1 MSKILRRPM
10 FRGGGKVSSYGNGI
24 STGLADGG
32 EVQPLLVGQHPEFAK
47 GPDGREK
54 HANPL
59 LLAGTGLYNAAR
71 LAGPATMRYGRQGLN
86 SLKNLFTNKG
96 FARGTNRVPNASGSY
111 SPVNPTSTSTLTDF
125 AMPSMPGFVKS
136 GLNYVKQN
144 PKKTGLGLGAFALS
158 DFTDALPSGRNIAR
172 ILPNKLERMIFDDM
186 EEEKIVTD
194 GGEELTEEQKIFKA
208 EQRRLQKLLEE
219 QRLGIGNVSEED
231 KFAKLKKDK
240 EMFKKIL
247 SDGKSTKIQD
257 ASEMA
262 LSFAGNALEEGATT
276 KSALAKFFKDE
287 AKRPSKGSKIN
298 DAASAAV
305 LNAYIAGEKTKGEV
319 DAYFAKLKV
328 QTQMGKRAGDIPF
341 HLNEAGK
348 TTKGYATMDRA
359 IRNAFPGKIPNKVKT
374 GEDFKITNDMIGEI
388 FIEDEAPYSVF
399 TITED
404 LIKETLY

>member
-24 STGLADGG
+24 STGLADSYEKGG
-32 EVQPLLVGQHPEFAK
+32 SVQPRQNFIYG
-47 GPDGREK
+47 G
-54 HANPL
+54 
-59 LLAGTGLYNAAR
+59 LATSLFNAAR
-71 LAGPATMRYGRQGLN
+71 VAGPSAMRYGRQGLN
-86 SLKNLFTNKG
+86 SVKNLFRNPPKIT
-96 FARGTNRVPNASGSY
+96 RGSSRVPEATGSY
-111 SPVNPTSTSTLTDF
+111 SPINITPSTNTKLGKFFADDPILGSGAVGSAFKGIGGTAKYLTT
-125 AMPSMPGFVKS
+125 K
-136 GLNYVKQN
+136 
-144 PKKTGLGLGAFALS
+144 
-158 DFTDALPSGRNIAR
+158 PSGIGLSIVGAPY
-172 ILPNKLERMIFDDM
+172 LKDMYNKMFPGDPPVELAGAPDAVTGDGLET
-186 EEEKIVTD
+186 EEEKNFRTD
-194 GGEELTEEQKIFKA
+194 
-208 EQRRLQKLLEE
+208 QRRLQALLEE
-219 QRLGIGNVSEED
+219 QRLSTGNVSEED
-231 KFAKLKKDK
+231 KFAKLKKNK

-328 QTQMGKRAGDIPF
+328 QTEMGRRAGDIAF
-341 HLNEAGK
+341 HLLEAGK
-348 TTKGYATMDRA
+348 VAKGFKQMDLA
-359 IRNAFPGKIPNKVKT
+359 VRNAYKGKVPNKVKT